1 MLLTVMMPIFNWLE
15 RFIYFVTFILQKLL
29 RLW

>member
-1 MLLTVMMPIFNWLE
+1 MLLTVMMPIFNWLL
-15 RFIYFVTFILQKLL
+15 FIYFVTFILQKLL